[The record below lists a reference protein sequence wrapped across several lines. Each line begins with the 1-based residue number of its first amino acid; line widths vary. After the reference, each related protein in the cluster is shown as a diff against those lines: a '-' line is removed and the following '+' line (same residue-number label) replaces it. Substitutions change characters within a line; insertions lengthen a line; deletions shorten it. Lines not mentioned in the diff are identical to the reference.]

1 MFKYISSV
9 LLGMSLIGF
18 IGQATAGSVTIPN
31 SFSSGTPAVAA
42 EVNDNFSAVKTAVD
56 DNDSRLTAIE
66 SGAVSVNLTGLIDD
80 DDDDTCRLR
89 RNSNGYSY
97 YNTGSGAN
105 CAAYMPVSLPHGRTL
120 LTMSCTVFDNDGVA
134 LNNIDAAY
142 LRRSSLSTG
151 SLGTVFNTS
160 GSVESTA
167 VQQLVDNLPTA
178 GMAVV
183 DNTAYSYFI
192 SIPFDESDSGSL
204 TDIRVYSCAITY
216 Q

>member
-18 IGQATAGSVTIPN
+18 VGQATAGSVTIPN

-89 RNSNGYSY
+89 RSPSGYSY

-105 CAAYMPVSLPHGRTL
+105 CAAYMPVTLPHGRTL
-120 LTMSCTVFDNDGVA
+120 LTMRCTVFDNDGVA
-134 LNNIDAAY
+134 LNNIDRVD
-142 LRRSSLSTG
+142 LRRSSLVTVSVGNVFSTP
-151 SLGTVFNTS
+151 
-160 GSVESTA
+160 GSVDSATM
-167 VQQLVDNLPTA
+167 QQLVDNSPTA

-183 DNTAYSYFI
+183 DNTAYNYFI
-192 SIPFDESDSGSL
+192 SIPFDESLSGTL
-204 TDIRVYSCAITY
+204 TDMRVYSCAITY